1 MGKIVSMVIDI
12 IVKKGGSYALNF
24 CVATFGAFMGRF
36 FYETAEEWLDRRQA
50 KKMEQ
55 ADRNQDWLNSQLK

>member
-1 MGKIVSMVIDI
+1 MSKIVSMVIDI

-36 FYETAEEWLDRRQA
+36 FYETAEEWFDRRR
-50 KKMEQ
+50 KNREEQ
-55 ADRNQDWLNSQLK
+55 ANRNQDWLNSQLK